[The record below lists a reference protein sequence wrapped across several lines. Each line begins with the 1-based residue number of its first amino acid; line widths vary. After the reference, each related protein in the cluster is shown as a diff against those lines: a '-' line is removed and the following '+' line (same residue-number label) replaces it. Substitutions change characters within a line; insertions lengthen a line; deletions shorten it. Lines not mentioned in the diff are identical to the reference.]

1 MSNKI
6 LLKDAVKSCTS
17 DQDKTLHPKE
27 TVSNFLKKLSQID
40 LDILKSTERIDNG
53 RLGIPVYFSYCGKDA
68 ISCTGTK
75 KQMGKGA
82 TPHQAKASALMEL
95 AERFSFFNFVKN
107 PDNFLIANQSNL
119 KDKAIPF
126 EMIAKSVH
134 DSSKDLDRA
143 KTIFENLDL
152 KWTQGYNLS
161 EGKEALI
168 PFDWFF
174 AINEFNGPSAGNC
187 PEEAIC
193 QGICEI
199 VERDV
204 CARISRKKIKVP
216 AIRAESSE
224 DPLVQDMLKKY
235 KRAGIEL
242 YISDFSLETG
252 IPTISVLAYDPSTI
266 FKTSEI
272 VWTAGTT
279 PSPDKALSRALAET
293 AQLAGDFNTG
303 SSYIASGL
311 PKIKTIDN
319 VKFIID
325 AKDKKEITTLP
336 DLSNNN
342 IKIEIIN
349 LLSALRKKKMEV
361 LVIDTMHPQL
371 EVPAFY
377 TIIPGAHFRERA
389 AATSVGMFSAKLI
402 YENNTPVNAIEQLI
416 KAETVLPGKYYVKF
430 YLGLCHIDRG
440 DPDNALSFLKQA
452 LDMEPTPED
461 IPTIYSYMGS
471 CLKDVGEYKK
481 AIRLLKKGEEYD
493 KERTDIYNLMG
504 FCHYKLHKYQDAI
517 NCFEKI
523 LDIDPSSGINYANI
537 ASNYRELGDKKK
549 AVHYYKIALS
559 IDPKIDFARIN
570 LAKLLE

>member
-6 LLKDAVKSCTS
+6 RLKDAVKSCTS
-17 DQDKTLHPKE
+17 DQDKILHPKE
-27 TVSNFLKKLSQID
+27 TVTRFLKKLSQID
-40 LDILKSTERIDNG
+40 LDILRSTERIDNG
-53 RLGIPVYFSYCGKDA
+53 RLDIPVYFSYCGKDA

-107 PDNFLIANQSNL
+107 PDNFLIENQSNL

-143 KTIFENLDL
+143 KTIFENLNL

-161 EGKEALI
+161 EDKKTLI

-199 VERDV
+199 VERHV
-204 CARISRKKIKVP
+204 CAIISRKKIKAP
-216 AIRAESSE
+216 AIQAESSE
-224 DPLVQDMLKKY
+224 DPLVQNMLKKY
-235 KRAGIEL
+235 KKAGIKL
-242 YISDFSLETG
+242 YVSDFSLETG
-252 IPTISVLAYDPSTI
+252 IPTISVLAYDPSTVY
-266 FKTSEI
+266 KTSEI

-279 PSPDKALSRALAET
+279 PCPDKALSRALAET

-303 SSYIASGL
+303 SNYVASGL
-311 PKIKTIDN
+311 PKIKTIDDAN
-319 VKFIID
+319 FIID
-325 AKDKKEITTLP
+325 VKDKKEIKTLP

-349 LLSALRKKKMEV
+349 LLSALRKKNMEV
-361 LVIDTMHPQL
+361 FVIDTMHPQL

-402 YENNTPVNAIEQLI
+402 YENNNAVNAINQLI
-416 KAETVLPGKYYVKF
+416 QAEKILPGKYYIRF
-430 YLGLCHIDRG
+430 YLGLCHMDIG
-440 DPDNALSFLKQA
+440 DPDKALSFLKQA
-452 LDMEPTPED
+452 IDLEPTPED

-471 CLKDVGEYKK
+471 CLKDMGEYKK
-481 AIRLLKKGEEYD
+481 AIVILQKGERYD
-493 KERTDIYNLMG
+493 KERADIYNLMG
-504 FCHYKLHKYQDAI
+504 FCHFKLHKYQDAI
-517 NCFEKI
+517 NCFQKI
-523 LDIDPSSGINYANI
+523 LDMDPSSGINYANI
-537 ASNYRELGDKKK
+537 ASNYRELGEKKK
-549 AVHYYKIALS
+549 AVQYYKIALS

>member
-6 LLKDAVKSCTS
+6 LLKDAVKSCAS

-27 TVSNFLKKLSQID
+27 TVSNFLKKLAQID

-53 RLGIPVYFSYCGKDA
+53 RLDIPVYFSYCGKDA

-107 PDNFLIANQSNL
+107 PENFLIENQSNL

-126 EMIAKSVH
+126 EMIARSVH
-134 DSSKDLDRA
+134 DSSGDLDRA
-143 KTIFENLDL
+143 KTVFESLNL
-152 KWTQGYNLS
+152 KWTQGYNLTH
-161 EGKEALI
+161 GKDALI

-204 CARISRKKIKVP
+204 CAIISKKKIKAP
-216 AIRAESSE
+216 AIRAESSK

-235 KRAGIEL
+235 KRAGIKL
-242 YISDFSLETG
+242 YVSDFSLETG
-252 IPTISVLAYDPSTI
+252 IPTISVLAYDPSTVS
-266 FKTSEI
+266 KTSEI

-303 SSYIASGL
+303 SNYIASGL
-311 PKIKTIDN
+311 PKIKTLDAAN
-319 VKFIID
+319 FIID
-325 AKDKKEITTLP
+325 VKNKKEITTLP

-349 LLSALRKKKMEV
+349 LLSALRKKNMEV
-361 LVIDTMHPQL
+361 FVIDTMHPQL
-371 EVPAFY
+371 EIPAFY

-389 AATSVGMFSAKLI
+389 SATSVGMFSAKLI
-402 YENNTPVNAIEQLI
+402 YENNTSVNAIDQLI
-416 KAETVLPGKYYVKF
+416 KAEKILPGKYYIKF
-430 YLGLCHIDRG
+430 YLGLCHMDTG
-440 DPDNALSFLKQA
+440 DPDKALGLLKKA
-452 LDMEPTPED
+452 LNLEPELED

-471 CLKDVGEYKK
+471 CLKDMGEYKK
-481 AIRLLKKGEEYD
+481 AIIVLQKGEEYD

-504 FCHYKLHKYQDAI
+504 FCHFKLNNYQNAI
-517 NCFEKI
+517 NYFQKI
-523 LDIDPSSGINYANI
+523 LAIDPGSGINYANI
-537 ASNYRELGDKKK
+537 ASNHRELGEKKK
-549 AVHYYKIALS
+549 AIHYYKTALS
-559 IDPKIDFARIN
+559 IDPEIDFARIN